1 MPGTTRKI
9 ILMLWGLKE
18 GINCGMGFK
27 YGGRD
32 DTAIHTEGYPEGKIV
47 SEGR

>member
-1 MPGTTRKI
+1 
-9 ILMLWGLKE
+9 MLWGLESE
-18 GINCGMGFK
+18 GINRGMGFMK
-27 YGGRD
+27 YGGKD